1 MTSCF
6 AKFIGDWNVPHDER
20 TFSSIMLLLRIAF
33 CYILPEFLASILY
46 AFLLTAFIVF
56 R

>member
-1 MTSCF
+1 MTSF
-6 AKFIGDWNVPHDER
+6 YKFIRDRNVPHDER
-20 TFSSIMLLLRIAF
+20 TFSSIMSLLRIAF
-33 CYILPEFLASILY
+33 CYILPEFLASIWY